1 VQDDDTVT
9 DLLEG
14 DRDID
19 VLLEEELI
27 KTGKLGDKNAVV
39 LKKLV
44 KTYQKKNC
52 CPGKGGVF
60 RAVKGTYLTM

>member
-1 VQDDDTVT
+1 
-9 DLLEG
+9 
-14 DRDID
+14 

>member
-1 VQDDDTVT
+1 MK
-9 DLLEG
+9 
-14 DRDID
+14 D
-19 VLLEEELI
+19 VDVKEEEEMI
-27 KTGKLGDKNAVV
+27 RTGQLSDNTAVV

-52 CPGKGGVF
+52 GCCATTGGVF